1 MQEQELSFLVGGD
14 VYALILVPIEDEIE
28 FTRWLGNSGYQY
40 RQVIGNKVPQ
50 FSVEAGNKL
59 VDEYLDYLEDC
70 ERALQS

>member
-1 MQEQELSFLVGGD
+1 MHELSFLVGGD
-14 VYALILVPIEDEIE
+14 VYALILVPAEDEVE

-40 RQVIGNKVPQ
+40 RQVIGSKVPQ